1 MIFPLCFYI
10 IRCCIVD
17 YTVLFN
23 WLEICVNCRET
34 DFNPLEI
41 KFNKEETVSP
51 VQVFI
56 SWQYYLIVD
65 MYE

>member
-1 MIFPLCFYI
+1 MIFPLCFYV
-10 IRCCIVD
+10 IRCCIVN
-17 YTVLFN
+17 YAVLFN

-41 KFNKEETVSP
+41 KFNKEETVFP

-56 SWQYYLIVD
+56 S
-65 MYE
+65 

>member
-1 MIFPLCFYI
+1 MIFPLYFYV

-23 WLEICVNCRET
+23 WLEIYVNCRET
-34 DFNPLEI
+34 DFNLLEI
-41 KFNKEETVSP
+41 EFNKEETVFP

-56 SWQYYLIVD
+56 
-65 MYE
+65 

>member
-1 MIFPLCFYI
+1 MIFPLCFYVM
-10 IRCCIVD
+10 RCCLVD

-34 DFNPLEI
+34 DFNPAEI

-51 VQVFI
+51 VQIFI